1 MKSARLVLAVLV
13 LMSLTPVCA
22 LAASRVG
29 VVVRDGADAG
39 WQGAL
44 VMRDIF
50 QRPTIIG
57 LLPEGTEVD
66 ILPHLSNKTYLY
78 VVTDG
83 IRGWVKQDYIQELDG
98 RSKRQVRPGV
108 RKPVLFSD
116 IPADHWAR
124 KAVEQM
130 VKAGL
135 IGKSGDRFYGNKPV
149 TRYELAVVLDRAQ
162 KRAEQSRE
170 SIESRLRALEDGAGA
185 PAACSAGHHHQSGC
199 TPATGGGNYRFLL
212 SLGQTLRNLH
222 SQSVELR
229 GRVDALE
236 PAGNQDVA
244 RKVAGLEHRLDVIE
258 RTLDNG

>member
-1 MKSARLVLAVLV
+1 MKSVRLVLAVLV
-13 LMSLTPVCA
+13 LITLTPVCA

-29 VVVRDGADAG
+29 VIVRDGAESG

-78 VVTDG
+78 VVADG
-83 IRGWVKQDYIQELDG
+83 IRGWVKQDYVQELDG
-98 RSKRQVRPGV
+98 RSKRQARPGV

-170 SIESRLRALEDGAGA
+170 SIESRLRALEEGSGS
-185 PAACSAGHHHQSGC
+185 PVCSTGHRHHTDSPP
-199 TPATGGGNYRFLL
+199 TAGGGNYRFLL
-212 SLGQTLRNLH
+212 SLGQTLRNLQ
-222 SQSVELR
+222 SQSEELR

-244 RKVAGLEHRLDVIE
+244 RRVASIEHRLDVIE